1 MRLVIVSR
9 KKFSEPSIQKI
20 GSFGSLS

>member
-9 KKFSEPSIQKI
+9 RNFFEPSIHKI